1 MGSKDRIS
9 EIQKELEEAVSELGD
24 ARVDKHEENRRKKK
38 SEIVEN
44 FKRLYPGVFDRL
56 INMSQPIHKKYNV
69 AITKQLGR
77 YMEAIVVD
85 TESTARQC
93 IQYLKD
99 QMLEPETFLP
109 LDYIQAK
116 PLKERLRNITNPK
129 GVKLVYDV
137 LRYDPPDIK
146 KAVLFVTN
154 NCLVCETTDDAMKVA
169 YELEDGQRYDAIALD
184 GTFYQKSGIIS
195 GGSVDLAKKAKRWDD
210 KQVSTL
216 KSKKEKLAEELRQAM
231 KNSRKESEIMTIQS
245 QLSGLKTRL
254 KFSIKDKEQTV
265 KRMTE
270 LEKELK
276 KMKEEFSEFG
286 PRIRIIEVSMEKRE
300 RQIDETK
307 EEMNN
312 VEDKIFGKFCK
323 NIG

>member
-1 MGSKDRIS
+1 MEEQEKILNELQGDVGTSKDRIS
-9 EIQKELEEAVSELGD
+9 EIQKELEDAVSELGD

-116 PLKERLRNITNPK
+116 PLKERLRNINNPK
-129 GVKLVYDV
+129 GVKLLYDV
-137 LRYDPPDIK
+137 LQYEPADIK
-146 KAVLFVTN
+146 RAVLFVTN
-154 NCLVCETTDDAMKVA
+154 NSLVCETPEDAMKVA
-169 YELEDGQRYDAIALD
+169 YEMEDGQRYDAVALD
-184 GTFYQKSGIIS
+184 GTSYQKSGIIS
-195 GGSVDLAKKAKRWDD
+195 GGSVDLARKAKRWDD
-210 KQVSTL
+210 KHVSNL
-216 KSKKEKLAEELRQAM
+216 KARKEKLTEDLRAAMKKGQKMGRQA
-231 KNSRKESEIMTIQS
+231 R
-245 QLSGLKTRL
+245 
-254 KFSIKDKEQTV
+254 EQP
-265 KRMTE
+265 E
-270 LEKELK
+270 
-276 KMKEEFSEFG
+276 G
-286 PRIRIIEVSMEKRE
+286 
-300 RQIDETK
+300 
-307 EEMNN
+307 
-312 VEDKIFGKFCK
+312 
-323 NIG
+323 